1 MKIPCG
7 GFELNSDDFKFNDN
21 GELSLYQSGDSGG
34 DSGYEVREM
43 VVVPEQTIV
52 VDDPEFGQYDVAL
65 TDGAYEF
72 LMDNLNN
79 ESQYLKADIVFD
91 GTHYDATILKEG
103 DVDISITYDDS
114 STTYIQC
121 YITYTNDDSISAEVA
136 CSISGEHTILINAS
150 NIIVSAELKDI
161 IRTETDIIYVDYVYD
176 ASTQKVTLIP
186 SAKYIAQNNH
196 HTYYLRHDSDMVY
209 RYHGQ
214 SIYGITFQY
223 IDINI
228 DKLYVYEL
236 LVNFDGTFSETSKTY
251 DLSTLLEANS
261 K

>member
-7 GFELNSDDFKFNDN
+7 GFQLNDNDFKFNDN
-21 GELSLYQSGDSGG
+21 GELSLQQSGGSGG
-34 DSGYEVREM
+34 GGYTVSEM
-43 VVVPEQTIV
+43 VIVPEQTIV
-52 VDDPEFGQYDVAL
+52 VDDPEFGQYDVTL

-72 LMDNLNN
+72 LMDNINN

-114 STTYIQC
+114 GTTYIQC
-121 YITYTNDDSISAEVA
+121 YITYTNDDSISAKVA
-136 CSISGEHTILINAS
+136 CSISGEHTILINVS

-161 IRTETDIIYVDYVYD
+161 IRTETDIIYVDFVYD

-186 SAKYIAQNNH
+186 SAEYIAQND
-196 HTYYLRHDSDMVY
+196 HTYYLRYDDNMVY
-209 RYHGQ
+209 KYHGQ
-214 SIYGITFQY
+214 TKNGVMFQY
-223 IDINI
+223 MDVHNNA
-228 DKLYVYEL
+228 LYIYEL

-251 DLSTLLEANS
+251 DLSTLLEENP
-261 K
+261 

>member
-21 GELSLYQSGDSGG
+21 GELSLQQSGGSGG
-34 DSGYEVREM
+34 DSGYEVQEM
-43 VVVPEQTIV
+43 VIVPEQTIV
-52 VDDPEFGQYDVAL
+52 VDDPEFGQYDVTL

-72 LMDNLNN
+72 LMDNINN

-91 GTHYDATILKEG
+91 DTHYNATILKEG

-121 YITYTNDDSISAEVA
+121 YITYTNDDSISAQVA
-136 CSISGEHTILINAS
+136 CSISGEHTISINAS

-161 IRTETDIIYVDYVYD
+161 IQTETDIIYVDSVYD

-186 SAKYIAQNNH
+186 SAEYIAQNDS
-196 HTYYLRHDSDMVY
+196 HTYYLRYNSNMVY
-209 RYHGQ
+209 KYHSQTRNGVM
-214 SIYGITFQY
+214 FQY
-223 IDINI
+223 MDVHANALYIN
-228 DKLYVYEL
+228 EL
-236 LVNFDGTFSETSKTY
+236 LVNFDGSSSEYSKVY
-251 DLSTLLEANS
+251 DLSTLLEANP
-261 K
+261 